1 MKVAVLLAN
10 GFETLEALTVV
21 DILRRGEVECNTF
34 SLEENE
40 VTTSHNI
47 KLKADKSIMD
57 EEINS
62 YDFLVLP
69 GGMPGS
75 INLRDDERVIE
86 LVKKFNEKNKW
97 ICAICAG
104 PIVLGKAGI
113 TEGKNVTCY
122 PGFEEELG
130 NCNYK
135 NDMVVV
141 DGNIITGRG
150 PAYAFAFGLAL
161 LEHITGSQETAREVA
176 EGMLLG

>member
-34 SLEENE
+34 SLEGNE

-97 ICAICAG
+97 VCAICAG

-150 PAYAFAFGLAL
+150 PAAAIPFAFEILSKIS
-161 LEHITGSQETAREVA
+161 EEKA
-176 EGMLLG
+176 EKIKKAMLFK

>member
-34 SLEENE
+34 SLEGNE

-47 KLKADKSIMD
+47 KLKADKSITD

-97 ICAICAG
+97 VCAICAG

-150 PAYAFAFGLAL
+150 PAAAIPFAFEILSKIS
-161 LEHITGSQETAREVA
+161 EEKA
-176 EGMLLG
+176 EKIKKAMLFK

>member
-34 SLEENE
+34 SLEGNE

-86 LVKKFNEKNKW
+86 LVKKFNETNKW
-97 ICAICAG
+97 VCAICAG

-150 PAYAFAFGLAL
+150 PAAAIPFAFEILSKIS
-161 LEHITGSQETAREVA
+161 EEKA
-176 EGMLLG
+176 EKIKKAMLFK

>member
-10 GFETLEALTVV
+10 GFETLEGLTVV

-34 SLEENE
+34 ALDGNE
-40 VTTSHNI
+40 VTTSHNVVV
-47 KLKADKSIMD
+47 KADKNIMD
-57 EEINS
+57 EEIKS

-75 INLRDDERVIE
+75 TNLRDNERVIE
-86 LVKKFNEKNKW
+86 LVKEFNNNKKW
-97 ICAICAG
+97 VCAICAG
-104 PIVLGKAGI
+104 PISLGKAGI

-122 PGFEEELG
+122 PGFEDQMG

-135 NDMVVV
+135 DDLVVV

-150 PAYAFAFGLAL
+150 PAAAIPFAFEILAKISK
-161 LEHITGSQETAREVA
+161 EKADKVKSA
-176 EGMLLG
+176 MLFK

>member
-10 GFETLEALTVV
+10 GFETLEGLTVV

-34 SLEENE
+34 SLDGNE
-40 VTTSHNI
+40 VTTSHNVVV
-47 KLKADKSIMD
+47 KADKNIMD
-57 EEINS
+57 EEIKS

-75 INLRDDERVIE
+75 TNLRDNERVIE
-86 LVKKFNEKNKW
+86 LVKEFNNNKKW
-97 ICAICAG
+97 VCAICAG
-104 PIVLGKAGI
+104 PISLGKAGI

-122 PGFEEELG
+122 PGFEDQLG

-135 NDMVVV
+135 NELVVV

-150 PAYAFAFGLAL
+150 PAAAIPFAFEILAKIS
-161 LEHITGSQETAREVA
+161 EEKADKVKKA
-176 EGMLLG
+176 MLFK

>member
-34 SLEENE
+34 SLEGNE

-47 KLKADKSIMD
+47 KIKADKSIMD

-97 ICAICAG
+97 VCAICAG

-150 PAYAFAFGLAL
+150 PAAAIPFAFEILSKIS
-161 LEHITGSQETAREVA
+161 EEKA
-176 EGMLLG
+176 EKIKKAMLFK

>member
-10 GFETLEALTVV
+10 GFETLEGLTVV

-34 SLEENE
+34 ALEGNE

-47 KLKADKSIMD
+47 KLKADKNIMD
-57 EEINS
+57 GEIES

-75 INLRDDERVIE
+75 TNLRDNKRVIE
-86 LVKKFNEKNKW
+86 LVKEFNKNNKW
-97 ICAICAG
+97 LCAICAG
-104 PIVLGKAGI
+104 PIVLGKAGL
-113 TEGKNVTCY
+113 TEGKNITCY

-135 NDMVVV
+135 NELVVV

-150 PAYAFAFGLAL
+150 PAASIPFAFEILSKISEEKADKVKK
-161 LEHITGSQETAREVA
+161 A
-176 EGMLLG
+176 MLFK

>member
-10 GFETLEALTVV
+10 GFETLEGLTVV

-47 KLKADKSIMD
+47 KLKADKNIMD
-57 EEINS
+57 EEITS
-62 YDFLVLP
+62 YDFLILP

-75 INLRDDERVIE
+75 TNLRDNERVIE
-86 LVKKFNEKNKW
+86 LVKKFNDNKKW
-97 ICAICAG
+97 VCAICAG

-113 TEGKNVTCY
+113 TEGKNLTCY

-135 NDMVVV
+135 NEMVVV

-150 PAYAFAFGLAL
+150 PAAAIPFAFEILSKIS
-161 LEHITGSQETAREVA
+161 EEKA
-176 EGMLLG
+176 EKVKKAMLFK

>member
-34 SLEENE
+34 SLEGNE

-47 KLKADKSIMD
+47 KFKADKSIMD

-97 ICAICAG
+97 VCAICAG

-150 PAYAFAFGLAL
+150 PAAAIPFAFEILSKIS
-161 LEHITGSQETAREVA
+161 EEKA
-176 EGMLLG
+176 EKIKKAMLFK